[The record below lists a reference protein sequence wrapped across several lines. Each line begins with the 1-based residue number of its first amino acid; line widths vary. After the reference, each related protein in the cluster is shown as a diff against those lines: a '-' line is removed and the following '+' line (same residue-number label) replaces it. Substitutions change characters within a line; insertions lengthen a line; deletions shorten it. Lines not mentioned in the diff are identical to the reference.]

1 MSIEVNGKIIETDNE
16 GYLINPSDWD
26 NDVMEALIKQHEAD
40 GHRALSETAI
50 GLVQFF
56 REYFEE
62 HQKAPRMN
70 DIIKDLGKR
79 PGANFSDE
87 EEYKTFLYEMFP
99 HGPIQK
105 LIKLAGLHNPG
116 NENES

>member
-1 MSIEVNGKIIETDNE
+1 MSIVVNGKIIATDNE
-16 GYLINPSDWD
+16 GYLIDSSNWD
-26 NDVMEALIKQHEAD
+26 TDVMEALIKQHEGD

-50 GLVQFF
+50 GLVLFF
-56 REYFEE
+56 REYFDE

-70 DIIKDLGKR
+70 DIINDLGKR
-79 PGANFSDE
+79 QGKSFSDAE
-87 EEYKTFLYEMFP
+87 KYKTFLYEMFP

-105 LIKLAGLHNPG
+105 LTKLAGLPNPG